1 MAVTITKR
9 IIKEFNLEDA
19 LAGGKI
25 VFVNNPTESI
35 DKIEERHITDYVEY
49 FKATDS
55 TNKASRYQGT
65 VGNTTYF
72 FDEKGR
78 PSDNI
83 PEHRLFSVDA
93 QIKTS
98 QGTVATKGDSTSGTE
113 VNIVALQPREQ
124 FAMAAMQGILQNI
137 SSPLLMSNALILD
150 LVNTSFNIANA
161 MMQKAADVRAELEG
175 DQNTNPDREEE
186 IKVNPKELT
195 NDTDKILYNLNE
207 NMYKLVDKSNKG
219 IAIVPTK
226 EAVFKIASSNGQAF
240 DVNIA
245 SSSITVPTR
254 ITNSSITTYVSN
266 MPSVPTEPVS
276 ITGTVSVDNFP
287 SSETL

>member
-98 QGTVATKGDSTSGTE
+98 QGTVATKGDSTSRTE

-161 MMQKAADVRAELEG
+161 MMQKAADVRAELKG

-207 NMYKLVDKSNKG
+207 NMYKLVDKSTKG

-287 SSETL
+287 SSGT

>member
-25 VFVNNPTESI
+25 VFVNNPTAGIGNILEGN
-35 DKIEERHITDYVEY
+35 ITDYVEY

-124 FAMAAMQGILQNI
+124 FAMAAMQGILHSI

-226 EAVFKIASSNGQAF
+226 DAVFKIASSSGQAF

-276 ITGTVSVDNFP
+276 ITGTVSVNNFP
-287 SSETL
+287 SSET

>member
-83 PEHRLFSVDA
+83 PKHRLFSVDA

-287 SSETL
+287 SSET

>member
-25 VFVNNPTESI
+25 VFVNNPTAGIGNILEGN
-35 DKIEERHITDYVEY
+35 ITDYVEY

-72 FDEKGR
+72 FDDKGR

-98 QGTVATKGDSTSGTE
+98 QGTVATKGDSTEGTK

-124 FAMAAMQGILQNI
+124 FAMAAMQGILHSI

-161 MMQKAADVRAELEG
+161 MMQKAADVRAELESNS
-175 DQNTNPDREEE
+175 NTNPDRDEE
-186 IKVNPKELT
+186 IKVNPEELT

-226 EAVFKIASSNGQAF
+226 DAVFKIASSSGQAF

-287 SSETL
+287 SS

>member
-72 FDEKGR
+72 FDDKGR

-124 FAMAAMQGILQNI
+124 FAMAAMQGILHSI

-226 EAVFKIASSNGQAF
+226 DAVFKIASSDGQAF

-276 ITGTVSVDNFP
+276 ITGTVSVNNFP
-287 SSETL
+287 SSET

>member
-25 VFVNNPTESI
+25 VFVNNPTAGIGNILEGN
-35 DKIEERHITDYVEY
+35 ITDYVEY

-124 FAMAAMQGILQNI
+124 FAMAAMQGILHSI
-137 SSPLLMSNALILD
+137 SSPLFMSNALILD

-226 EAVFKIASSNGQAF
+226 DAVFKIASSSGQAF

-245 SSSITVPTR
+245 SSSVTVPTR

-287 SSETL
+287 SS

>member
-25 VFVNNPTESI
+25 VFVNNPTAGIGNILEGN
-35 DKIEERHITDYVEY
+35 ITDYVEY

-55 TNKASRYQGT
+55 TNKASRYQGS
-65 VGNTTYF
+65 VGNTIYF

-226 EAVFKIASSNGQAF
+226 DAVFKIASSDGRAF
-240 DVNIA
+240 NVNIA

-287 SSETL
+287 SS

>member
-25 VFVNNPTESI
+25 VFVNNPTAGIGNILEGN
-35 DKIEERHITDYVEY
+35 ITDYVEY

-55 TNKASRYQGT
+55 TNKASRYQGS
-65 VGNTTYF
+65 VGNTIYF

-98 QGTVATKGDSTSGTE
+98 QGTVATKGDSTEGTK
-113 VNIVALQPREQ
+113 VNIVSLQPREQ
-124 FAMAAMQGILQNI
+124 FAMAAMQGILHSI

-226 EAVFKIASSNGQAF
+226 DAVFKIASSGGQAF

-245 SSSITVPTR
+245 SSSVTVPTR

-287 SSETL
+287 SSET

>member
-287 SSETL
+287 SSET

>member
-207 NMYKLVDKSNKG
+207 NMYKLVDKSTKG

-287 SSETL
+287 SS

>member
-25 VFVNNPTESI
+25 VFVNNPTAGIGNILEGN
-35 DKIEERHITDYVEY
+35 ITDYVEY

-55 TNKASRYQGT
+55 TNKASRYQGS
-65 VGNTTYF
+65 VGNTIYF

-124 FAMAAMQGILQNI
+124 FAMAAMQGILHSI
-137 SSPLLMSNALILD
+137 SSPLFMSNALILD

-226 EAVFKIASSNGQAF
+226 DAVFKIASSDGRAF
-240 DVNIA
+240 NVNIA

-287 SSETL
+287 SSGTE

>member
-98 QGTVATKGDSTSGTE
+98 QGTVATKGDSTSGTK

-287 SSETL
+287 SSET

>member
-25 VFVNNPTESI
+25 VFVNNPTAGIGNILEGN
-35 DKIEERHITDYVEY
+35 ITDYVEY

-55 TNKASRYQGT
+55 TNKASRYQGS
-65 VGNTTYF
+65 VGNTIYF

-124 FAMAAMQGILQNI
+124 FAMAAMQGILHSI
-137 SSPLLMSNALILD
+137 SSPLFMSNALILD

-226 EAVFKIASSNGQAF
+226 DAVFKIASSNGQAF

-287 SSETL
+287 SSGTE

>member
-287 SSETL
+287 SS

>member
-19 LAGGKI
+19 LAGGKV
-25 VFVNNPTESI
+25 VFVNNPTAGIGNILEGN
-35 DKIEERHITDYVEY
+35 ITDYVEY

-124 FAMAAMQGILQNI
+124 FAMAAMQGILHSI

-226 EAVFKIASSNGQAF
+226 DAVFKIASSSGQAF

-245 SSSITVPTR
+245 SSSVTVPTR

-276 ITGTVSVDNFP
+276 VTGTVSVDNFP
-287 SSETL
+287 AS